1 MLEYGEVFLEMAAQ
15 RAWGETGRW
24 LIILVVQLTKL
35 VLLFLGLV
43 SHTNYIHN
51 KDYFLHFCNF

>member
-1 MLEYGEVFLEMAAQ
+1 VLEYGEVFLEMAAQ

-35 VLLFLGLV
+35 VLLFLGFV
-43 SHTNYIHN
+43 SHL
-51 KDYFLHFCNF
+51 LHICFTYKLYT